1 MTLVLEGSERLRK
14 ENDLA
19 IQCLGSMN
27 ALQLK
32 LEL

>member
-1 MTLVLEGSERLRK
+1 MKLVLEGSERLRK

-19 IQCLGSMN
+19 IQCLGSVN
-27 ALQLK
+27 AFQIK